1 MKKLLKYVPIC
12 AIVLALTA
20 FILLCA
26 CNAIDMEAEVYGV
39 KVVDHA
45 KGMDLIFNKDKFI
58 EDKPNFAILFAWL
71 TALLG
76 LLAGAAYAV
85 LGLLGKGPEKVL
97 KILGLVA
104 GGLLVFSGI
113 IVMFAEA
120 DMLAH
125 YSGEAKKQ
133 ADEWTKFTFGYA
145 FAGILNILAGAGL
158 LVPPF
163 LKK

>member
-12 AIVLALTA
+12 AAVLALVA

-26 CNAIDMEAEVYGV
+26 CNALDMSVGGFTG
-39 KVVDHA
+39 HS
-45 KGMDLIFNKDKFI
+45 KGMDLIFDKDYFL

-104 GGLLVFSGI
+104 GGLLVFSGV

-120 DMLAH
+120 DVLAH
-125 YSGEAKKQ
+125 YSGDAKK
-133 ADEWTKFTFGYA
+133 AVDDATKFTFGYA

-158 LVPPF
+158 LVPHF

>member
-1 MKKLLKYVPIC
+1 MDFDIGLGTGHL
-12 AIVLALTA
+12 
-20 FILLCA
+20 
-26 CNAIDMEAEVYGV
+26 
-39 KVVDHA
+39 
-45 KGMDLIFNKDKFI
+45 KGMDSIFNKDYFV
-58 EDKPNFAILFAWL
+58 EDKPNFAVLFAWL

-97 KILGLVA
+97 KIVGLVA

-120 DMLAH
+120 DYLAH
-125 YSGEAKKQ
+125 VPSDAKK
-133 ADEWTKFTFGYA
+133 AIDDATKFTFGYA

>member
-12 AIVLALTA
+12 AAVLALVA
-20 FILLCA
+20 FILFCA
-26 CNAIDMEAEVYGV
+26 CNVIDVDTGLGV
-39 KVVDHA
+39 GHL
-45 KGMDLIFNKDKFI
+45 KGMDVIFNKDYFI
-58 EDKPNFAILFAWL
+58 DDQPNFAVLFAWL
-71 TALLG
+71 AGLLG

-120 DMLAH
+120 DYLGH
-125 YSGEAKKQ
+125 VPSDAKK
-133 ADEWTKFTFGYA
+133 AVDDAAKFTFGYA

>member
-12 AIVLALTA
+12 AVVLALVA

-26 CNAIDMEAEVYGV
+26 CNVRDIDIGLGTG
-39 KVVDHA
+39 HL
-45 KGMDLIFNKDKFI
+45 KGMDSIFDKDYFV
-58 EDKPNFAILFAWL
+58 DDQPNIAVLFAWI
-71 TALLG
+71 AGLLG

-120 DMLAH
+120 DYLAH
-125 YSGEAKKQ
+125 VPSAQKS
-133 ADEWTKFTFGYA
+133 AVDDAVKFTFGYA